1 MIRKLQWKVVAVI
14 MTIVTLILAV
24 LFAFF
29 YFSTWNDLQETATET
44 LLRAAHEP
52 DRLFPL
58 GDAGDRTRLPT
69 FTLET
74 DRQGTVRR
82 VAGSAAADTLADW
95 QAVADAARAQGTE
108 IGTLKEFSL
117 RFYCQRMP
125 DGAWR
130 VTCADWSFAAGVL
143 RSLLRNM
150 AVIGAAALAA
160 FFLLSVGL
168 ARWMTRP
175 VERAWDRQRQFAAD
189 ASHELKTPLTVI
201 LANADMLAAHKE
213 GADPAAQRW
222 TDNIRVEAA
231 QMRCLV
237 EELLSL
243 ARADVTEQKTE
254 RVPVD
259 LSDVV
264 ESGVLTFE
272 PIVYERGLRM
282 DSRIELG
289 CRTMGNEAQWRQV
302 VDILLDNGVKYA
314 LPGGEI
320 KVELRTEGSRS
331 ILLRVSN
338 PSEPI
343 SEEELERLFDRF
355 YRRDQ
360 ARSGY
365 TGYGLGLSIAQ
376 KLVTSFRGRIW
387 AEHRNG
393 VTTLQIRLPQAA
405 PKGGRSASFQ
415 EGEVN

>member
-1 MIRKLQWKVVAVI
+1 MIRRLQWKLVAVI

-24 LFAFF
+24 IFAVF
-29 YFSTWNDLQETATET
+29 YWSTWNDLQETATET
-44 LLRAAHEP
+44 LIRAAHEP
-52 DRLFPL
+52 DWIFQL
-58 GDAGDRTRLPT
+58 GDVNDRTRLPT

-74 DRQGTVRR
+74 DRQGTVWR
-82 VAGSAAADTLADW
+82 VAGSAAPDTLEDL

-117 RFYCQRMP
+117 RFYCQQMP
-125 DGAWR
+125 NGVWR
-130 VTCADWSFAAGVL
+130 ITCADWSFAVGVI

-150 AVIGAAALAA
+150 VIIGAAALAA

-175 VERAWDRQRQFAAD
+175 VEQAWTRQRQFVAD

-201 LANADMLAAHKE
+201 LSNADMLASHAS
-213 GADPAAQRW
+213 GQDAAARRW

-231 QMRCLV
+231 QMRRLV

-243 ARADVTEQKTE
+243 ARADMVE
-254 RVPVD
+254 RKPEMVPVD

-272 PIVYERGLRM
+272 PTVYERGLRM
-282 DSRIELG
+282 SGQIEPG
-289 CRTMGNEAQWRQV
+289 CRTMGNEAQLRQV

-314 LPGGEI
+314 LPGGELL
-320 KVELRTEGSRS
+320 VELRPEGSKHL
-331 ILLRVSN
+331 LLRVSN

-343 SEEELERLFDRF
+343 PEEELERLFDRF
-355 YRRDQ
+355 YRMDPS
-360 ARSGY
+360 RSGY
-365 TGYGLGLSIAQ
+365 TGYGLGLSIAR

-387 AEHRNG
+387 AEHRDG
-393 VTTLQIRLPQAA
+393 VTILQVRLPQAA
-405 PKGGRSASFQ
+405 KKSG
-415 EGEVN
+415 V